1 MAEDENTAAANQ
13 SPVAKAEFNRLLAAM
28 EGVQEQIHTMKREL
42 STEREAADER
52 LAKKIRLDRG
62 MVFKKKT
69 HEKQFCFNEDVREKI
84 SSAANSLDTM
94 PPAVERAKEA
104 LKEGE
109 RLLVARQKAIRIA
122 DRSEF
127 GWATVDE
134 YEEDEL
140 AENSDDEKRLYRA
153 EMRAGR
159 KLKAAAAKNRKKK
172 EFIRKEWTPKAQL
185 QTGSPT
191 TMQRCWFSE
200 FPAVLL
206 YSSSGSIPVV
216 HGLGPCFL
224 CGKMG
229 HFRRSCPLVLSQTMP
244 ISN

>member
-1 MAEDENTAAANQ
+1 MTEDEDTSA
-13 SPVAKAEFNRLLAAM
+13 PVTKAEFNRPLAAM
-28 EGVQEQIHTMKREL
+28 EGVQDQIQTMKREL
-42 STEREAADER
+42 SSEREAASES
-52 LAKKIRLDRG
+52 LAKRIRLDRG
-62 MVFKKKT
+62 LVFKRKT
-69 HEKQFCFNEDVREKI
+69 HEKQHCFNEEVREKI
-84 SSAANSLDTM
+84 SSAANSLDSA

-104 LKEGE
+104 LREGE

-159 KLKAAAAKNRKKK
+159 IKLKAAAAKNRK
-172 EFIRKEWTPKAQL
+172 RKELLRKDWRSKVQL

-191 TMQRCWFSE
+191 TSDAGLVSSQRSSS
-200 FPAVLL
+200 
-206 YSSSGSIPVV
+206 SSSGSIPVV

-229 HFRRSCPLVLSQTMP
+229 HFRKSCPLVMSQTM
-244 ISN
+244 SK

>member
-13 SPVAKAEFNRLLAAM
+13 SPVTKAEFNRLLAAM

-159 KLKAAAAKNRKKK
+159 KLKAAAAKNRKRK
-172 EFIRKEWTPKAQL
+172 EFIRKEWRPKAQL

-191 TMQRCWFSE
+191 TSDAGSVSSQRSSS
-200 FPAVLL
+200 
-206 YSSSGSIPVV
+206 SSSGSIPVV

-229 HFRRSCPLVLSQTMP
+229 HFRRSCPLVLSQTM
-244 ISN
+244 SK

>member
-1 MAEDENTAAANQ
+1 
-13 SPVAKAEFNRLLAAM
+13 
-28 EGVQEQIHTMKREL
+28 
-42 STEREAADER
+42 
-52 LAKKIRLDRG
+52 
-62 MVFKKKT
+62 
-69 HEKQFCFNEDVREKI
+69 
-84 SSAANSLDTM
+84 M

-159 KLKAAAAKNRKKK
+159 KLKAAAAKNRKTK
-172 EFIRKEWTPKAQL
+172 EFLRKEWRP
-185 QTGSPT
+185 GSPT
-191 TMQRCWFSE
+191 TSDAGSVSSQRSSS
-200 FPAVLL
+200 
-206 YSSSGSIPVV
+206 SSSGSIPVV
-216 HGLGPCFL
+216 HGLGTCFL
-224 CGKMG
+224 CGKRG
-229 HFRRSCPLVLSQTMP
+229 HFRRSCPLVLSQTMSL
-244 ISN
+244 SN